1 MNMKTEQRWP
11 AEWEPSKSVLMAWP
25 HADTDWAYM
34 LDEAQDC
41 IARIAMAIS
50 GYARVVMVAPD
61 IDEPRQSLIGRGADM
76 SRFCLAELP
85 TNDTWARDFG
95 PITTVDAD
103 GHLIINDFQ
112 FNGWGLKFASD
123 RDNMVTRG
131 LWDKG
136 VFDGAEYRN
145 ELSFTL
151 EGGSID
157 IDADG
162 SLLTTAECLLSP
174 NRNGADSRADIE
186 AKLAATLGT
195 THQIWLEH
203 GYLAGD
209 DTDSH
214 VDTLARFLPGG
225 IIAYTA
231 CDRADDEHY
240 AELKLMEGELERA
253 RNAKGEPYRLV
264 PLHIPEAIYDEDGQ
278 RLPATYA
285 NFLIVNGA
293 ILLPTYGQPEY
304 DRRAVEALAKAAP
317 QMAIVPVDCQALIR
331 QHGSLHCATMQLL
344 H

>member
-1 MNMKTEQRWP
+1 MKTDRRWP
-11 AEWEPSKSVLMAWP
+11 AEWEPARAVLMAWP
-25 HADTDWAYM
+25 HRDTDWAYM
-34 LDEAQDC
+34 IDEAQDC
-41 IARIAMAIS
+41 IARVAMAIS
-50 GYARVVMVAPD
+50 GRAQVVMVAPD
-61 IDEPRQSLIGRGADM
+61 INEPLAFLRGRGADM
-76 SRFCLAELP
+76 SRFRLVELS

-95 PITTVDAD
+95 PISTVGAD
-103 GHLIINDFQ
+103 GKVAVCDFQ

-131 LWDKG
+131 LVGAGLFPD
-136 VFDGAEYRN
+136 AEYRN

-157 IDADG
+157 IDSEG
-162 SLLTTAECLLSP
+162 TLLTTAECLLSP
-174 NRNGADSRADIE
+174 NRNGADSREQIE
-186 AKLAATLGT
+186 ARLAEALGAG
-195 THQIWLEH
+195 HQIWLGH

-231 CDRADDEHY
+231 CDRPDDEHY
-240 AELKLMEGELERA
+240 AELKAMEAELREA
-253 RNAKGEPYRLV
+253 RSAAGEPYRLV
-264 PLHIPEAIYDEDGQ
+264 PLCIPEAIYDEDGL

-293 ILLPTYGQPEY
+293 LLLPTYGCAEH
-304 DRRAVEALAKAAP
+304 DRRAIEALSQAAP
-317 QMAIVPVDCQALIR
+317 GLEIVPVDCKALIR

-344 H
+344 

>member
-1 MNMKTEQRWP
+1 MKTDLRWP
-11 AEWEPSKSVLMAWP
+11 AEWEAARSVLMAWP

-41 IARIAMAIS
+41 ISRIALAIS
-50 GYARVVMVAPD
+50 SRARVVMVAPD
-61 IDEPRQSLIGRGADM
+61 AEQPRRWFLGMGADLD
-76 SRFCLAELP
+76 RFDFVELP

-95 PITTVDAD
+95 PITTLDAD
-103 GHLIINDFQ
+103 GHAIINDFQ

-131 LWDKG
+131 LIAKG
-136 VFDGAEYRN
+136 ILSDAAYRN

-162 SLLTTAECLLSP
+162 TLLTTAECLLSP

-186 AKLAATLGT
+186 RKLACALGAKR
-195 THQIWLEH
+195 QIWLEH

-225 IIAYTA
+225 VIAYTA
-231 CDRADDEHY
+231 CDRPDDEHY
-240 AELKLMEGELERA
+240 AQLRLMEDELRLA
-253 RNAKGEPYRLV
+253 VNAEGEPYRLV
-264 PLHIPEAIYDEDGQ
+264 PLYIPAPVYDADGQ

-285 NFLIVNGA
+285 NFLIINGA
-293 ILLPTYGQPEY
+293 ILLPTYGQPRH
-304 DRRAVEALAKAAP
+304 DRRAIEALTHAARG
-317 QMAIVPVDCQALIR
+317 MEIVPIDCSALIR

-344 H
+344 